1 MKQMAILNDTTKCI
15 GCEECVAACKKINN
29 TGEDKP
35 WRWQENIDD
44 LSSSRW
50 TTILRKDEN
59 HNVRLQCRHCLEPA
73 CVSACLVGALSKT
86 PEGAV
91 VYDKDKCMGCRYC
104 LMSCPFGIPRYSWS
118 TNVPYV
124 QKCILCYNN
133 IKNGKLSEPACVSAC
148 PTQATIY
155 GERHE
160 LLREAHERLKK
171 YPDTY
176 VNKVYGEEEVGG
188 TSVIYIS
195 SIDLDFLG
203 INKNLGKTALPE
215 KTWGALKIVPG
226 LFSGVGIVM
235 GGIWWIIERR
245 IRLQKIN
252 SNSMDE
258 LNDDENG
265 KS

>member
-1 MKQMAILNDTTKCI
+1 MA
-15 GCEECVAACKKINN
+15 AA
-29 TGEDKP
+29 D
-35 WRWQENIDD
+35 
-44 LSSSRW
+44 
-50 TTILRKDEN
+50 
-59 HNVRLQCRHCLEPA
+59 A
-73 CVSACLVGALSKT
+73 
-86 PEGAV
+86 
-91 VYDKDKCMGCRYC
+91 
-104 LMSCPFGIPRYSWS
+104 
-118 TNVPYV
+118 
-124 QKCILCYNN
+124 
-133 IKNGKLSEPACVSAC
+133 
-148 PTQATIY
+148 
-155 GERHE
+155 
-160 LLREAHERLKK
+160 
-171 YPDTY
+171 
-176 VNKVYGEEEVGG
+176 EEEVGG